1 MKSDNNALVGK
12 GQRNIMVKMGARKE
26 VIFKLVGKAVGEQAS
41 KELDSRVVLKEKSYS
56 KSNK

>member
-12 GQRNIMVKMGARKE
+12 GQRNIMVKMGARRD
-26 VIFKLVGKAVGEQAS
+26 VIFKLVRKAVGEQAS